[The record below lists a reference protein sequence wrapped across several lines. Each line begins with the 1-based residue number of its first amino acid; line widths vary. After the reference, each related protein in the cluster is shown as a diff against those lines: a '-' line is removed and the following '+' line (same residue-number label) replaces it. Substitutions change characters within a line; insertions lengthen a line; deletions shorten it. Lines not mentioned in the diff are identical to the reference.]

1 MSFLDWYLNLSFWQA
16 CLVWLKLL
24 LPVIF
29 GLTVFALIVISAR
42 VFSGSLK
49 YSSGR
54 QLLPNVVSKRPTKT
68 AEKSVG

>member
-1 MSFLDWYLNLSFWQA
+1 MNFLDWYLNLSFWQA

-29 GLTVFALIVISAR
+29 SLTVFALIVMSAR

-49 YSSGR
+49 MPKLAANI
-54 QLLPNVVSKRPTKT
+54 QPKRGKQPV
-68 AEKSVG
+68 EKQAAQ

>member
-1 MSFLDWYLNLSFWQA
+1 MNFLDWYLNLSFWQA

-29 GLTVFALIVISAR
+29 GLTVFALIVMSAR

-49 YSSGR
+49 LPPLAQNIQPKRLPKSS
-54 QLLPNVVSKRPTKT
+54 
-68 AEKSVG
+68 EKSVG